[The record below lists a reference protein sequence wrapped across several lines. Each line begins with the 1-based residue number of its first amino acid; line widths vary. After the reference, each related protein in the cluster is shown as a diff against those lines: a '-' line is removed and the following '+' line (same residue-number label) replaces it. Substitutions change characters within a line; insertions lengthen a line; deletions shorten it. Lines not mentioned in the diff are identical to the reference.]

1 MTKPPVQSEEEI
13 SKTLL
18 SLLDA
23 YETADIP
30 GMQKYLSRDIDI
42 HVHELD
48 LRGCTAF
55 FKIYRPEKITL
66 SKFSVKAY
74 GDVGWGYGTITR
86 QNNVMH
92 FSAVFREKQ
101 RHQWKMVH
109 LHLSDACL

>member
-1 MTKPPVQSEEEI
+1 MMKPPVQSEEEI

-55 FKIYRPEKITL
+55 FKIYRPEKL
-66 SKFSVKAY
+66 RCLNSVLRRTEM
-74 GDVGWGYGTITR
+74 WGGGMEQSPGRT
-86 QNNVMH
+86 M
-92 FSAVFREKQ
+92 
-101 RHQWKMVH
+101 
-109 LHLSDACL
+109 